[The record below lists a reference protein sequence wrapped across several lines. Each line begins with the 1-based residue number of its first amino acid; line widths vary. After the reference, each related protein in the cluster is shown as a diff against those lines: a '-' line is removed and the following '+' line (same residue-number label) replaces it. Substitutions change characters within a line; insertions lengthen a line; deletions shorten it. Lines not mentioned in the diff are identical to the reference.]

1 MPFEGSFLNRNLAL
15 TKEET
20 MSNLATFTPLLRQSV
35 GFDRFHDLF
44 ESMLDD
50 RSEQFDSYP
59 PFNIEKLGD
68 DAYRITVA
76 VAGFSESDLN
86 IVVEDDRLT
95 VSAQKVEKDSEDNH
109 QYLHR
114 GIAARAFERT
124 FRLAD
129 HIKVESADLD
139 HGLLTVSLVREVPE
153 EKKPR
158 MIPIGSSKNLLGS
171 KKKK

>member
-1 MPFEGSFLNRNLAL
+1 
-15 TKEET
+15 

-35 GFDRFHDLF
+35 GFDRFNDLF
-44 ESMLDD
+44 ESLVDG
-50 RSEQFDSYP
+50 RSEQFDAYP
-59 PFNIEKLGD
+59 PFNIEKIGE
-68 DAYRITVA
+68 DAYRITLA

-86 IVVEDDRLT
+86 IVVEGDRLT
-95 VSAQKVEKDSEDNH
+95 VSAVKAEEEQESDR

-129 HIKVESADLD
+129 HIKVEDANLD
-139 HGLLTVSLVREVPE
+139 HGLLVVSLVREIPE

-158 MIPIGSSKNLLGS
+158 MIPICSDKNLIGTN
-171 KKKK
+171 KKK

>member
-1 MPFEGSFLNRNLAL
+1 MPFEGSSLNRNLAL

-44 ESMLDD
+44 ESLMDD
-50 RSEQFDSYP
+50 RSEQFDAYP
-59 PFNIEKLGD
+59 PFNIEKLGE
-68 DAYRITVA
+68 DAYRITLA

-86 IVVEDDRLT
+86 IVVENDTLS
-95 VSAQKVEKDSEDNH
+95 VSAQKGEKGGNEKA

-129 HIKVESADLD
+129 HIKVEEAKLD
-139 HGLLTVSLVREVPE
+139 HGLLIIHLEREIPE
-153 EKKPR
+153 EKRPR
-158 MIPIGSSKNLLGS
+158 MVPIGSSDNFAGDKN
-171 KKKK
+171 K